1 MEEKNVHDHNI
12 VNIPLNRLKETSYEY
27 FPNIIPISLTLHQT
41 INFSCYTAL
50 KVHLSSNST
59 ETNKFRCQTGIE
71 SKESFQF

>member
-27 FPNIIPISLTLHQT
+27 FPNIILIPLLTLHQT

-50 KVHLSSNST
+50 KLSFT
-59 ETNKFRCQTGIE
+59 PII
-71 SKESFQF
+71 QFH